1 MLLLLN
7 VVVGFERPDKEKQRL
22 QLIADMSNFK
32 TQLKEAEDK
41 LLQSLNE
48 AKGSLLENTE
58 LIETLE
64 KTKNKSREIANA
76 IQDGEVTQ

>member
-1 MLLLLN
+1 MN
-7 VVVGFERPDKEKQRL
+7 VVVGFERPEKEKQRL
-22 QLIADMSNFK
+22 QLITDMSNFK

-64 KTKNKSREIANA
+64 KTKNKSREIADA
-76 IQDGEVTQ
+76 IREGEITQQEIE

>member
-1 MLLLLN
+1 MLN

>member
-1 MLLLLN
+1 
-7 VVVGFERPDKEKQRL
+7 
-22 QLIADMSNFK
+22 MSNFK

-64 KTKNKSREIANA
+64 KTKNKSREIADA
-76 IQDGEVTQ
+76 IREGEITQQEIE